1 MLNREQIATLIQSRQ
16 LISGYIDV
24 DTQLTPNGF
33 DLTVAQVHA
42 FEGAGRLDFSNKER
56 RLPETRQ
63 LAPEKHSEQDAF
75 GWWTLSAG
83 AYKIVTNE
91 VVRLPKDHIA
101 MAFPRSSLLR
111 MGAFTQT
118 GVWDAGFQGKS
129 EFILLVTNPRGMQ
142 LKQNA
147 RVVQLLFVPIAETVN
162 GYDGIYQERAP

>member
-1 MLNREQIATLIQSRQ
+1 MLNREQIVKLIRGQQ
-16 LISGYIDV
+16 LISGCIDV

-33 DLTVAQVHA
+33 DLTVAQIHA
-42 FEGAGRLDFSNKER
+42 FEGEGRLDFSNKER

-63 LAPEKHSEQDAF
+63 LIPEKHSEQDAF

-91 VVRLPKDHIA
+91 TVRLPKDLIA

-118 GVWDAGFQGKS
+118 GVWDAGFQGRS

-147 RVVQLLFVPIAETVN
+147 RVVQLLFVPITETVN
-162 GYDGIYQERAP
+162 GYNGIYQERGS